1 MAEQSTRHK
10 ALGASVILALSLH
23 ALAFWGVDALTS
35 TQRASGSKATVQ
47 SVQLRLLHDELAHT
61 GPQNEVTDDVLELGP
76 ANTKEPGSPL
86 DPVRQ
91 TSAEPERM
99 SPAGKDEFQT
109 EARTD
114 SPSLYE
120 SGLMIEHPDSP
131 LPGGHAS
138 AQVTMILGRRG
149 QVDAI
154 ELKPGALPDA
164 FIEAIRSAFVGRMA
178 SDGLGLHSKQGAR
191 LCVEVEFLEGEPP
204 RWRIQGPPSG
214 PKLPC

>member
-1 MAEQSTRHK
+1 MAEQGTRHK

-35 TQRASGSKATVQ
+35 AQRASGSRAAVH

-61 GPQNEVTDDVLELGP
+61 GRRNAATVDLIER
-76 ANTKEPGSPL
+76 GSPL

-91 TSAEPERM
+91 TTAERATM
-99 SPAGKDEFQT
+99 SPTGKGESQT
-109 EARTD
+109 EARAD
-114 SPSLYE
+114 SPSLDE
-120 SGLMIEHPDSP
+120 SGLVIEHPDSP
-131 LPGGHAS
+131 LPGGHAK
-138 AQVTMILGRRG
+138 AQVTMILNRRG

-154 ELKPGALPDA
+154 ELDPGALPDA

-178 SDGLGLHSKQGAR
+178 GDGLGLGLGLGLQSKQGAR
-191 LCVEVEFLEGEPP
+191 LCVEVEFLESEPP

>member
-23 ALAFWGVDALTS
+23 ALAFWGVAALTS
-35 TQRASGSKATVQ
+35 AQRTSGSKAAVH
-47 SVQLRLLHDELAHT
+47 SVQLRLVHDELAHT
-61 GPQNEVTDDVLELGP
+61 GRRNEATVDLLEPGP

-91 TSAEPERM
+91 TTAEHATM
-99 SPAGKDEFQT
+99 SPAGQGESQT
-109 EARTD
+109 EARAD
-114 SPSLYE
+114 SPSLDE
-120 SGLMIEHPDSP
+120 SGLVIEHPDSP
-131 LPGGHAS
+131 LPGGHAK
-138 AQVTMILGRRG
+138 AQVTMILSRRG

-154 ELKPGALPDA
+154 ELAPGVLPDA

-178 SDGLGLHSKQGAR
+178 GDGLGPQSKQGAR
-191 LCVEVEFLEGEPP
+191 LCVEVEFLESEPP